1 MAEPRKGTPKKS
13 LKTGT
18 KKEVLV
24 LLDSHA
30 ILHRAYHAL
39 PEFTTSDG
47 TPTGALYGYVTMI
60 LSIIESFKPT
70 YIAACFDLPAPT
82 HRHVAFVD
90 YKAHRQ
96 KTDDALISQII
107 AARDVARAFGIEV
120 FEDAG
125 FEADDLLGTIVEKT
139 SKNKNLQTIIA
150 SGDMDTMQLVRDK
163 SVQVFTLKKGIKD
176 TITYD
181 EDGVRARFGFAPT
194 LLPDYKGLRGDPSDN
209 IPGVHGIGEKTAT
222 SLITAFGTIE
232 QLYEALKKDPV
243 EAGKKAGVSERI
255 VKLLQD
261 SEDGAR
267 FSKMLATIRTD
278 APIDFDLERAR
289 WNIGINEEK
298 AKEICRKYEFRSI
311 IPRLQKFIHPGS
323 VAANATSIGNSAEG
337 EKLHHSDKG
346 STEVLYAEP
355 SSPEAEEENNIAQQE
370 IDADPELVRRAAVA
384 LWITKSESINAG
396 VQEILEE
403 TGESTVEAALEKL
416 EKQIHAEPDLDRVYR
431 EIELPL
437 LPVIQKMHEDGI
449 CINVAKFT
457 ELSTK
462 YHEELSAL
470 EKKIHELAGEDFN
483 INSPR
488 QLGQILYT
496 KLGLGVKV
504 KKTAGGAQSTKES
517 ELEKIKDAHEI
528 VPHILE
534 YRELQKLLSTYIDVI
549 PKLIS
554 EDGRLRTTFVP
565 NGAAT
570 GRMSSQN
577 PNLQNIPIK
586 SGRGRAIRDAFVAA
600 DGYVLLECDYSQIE
614 LRVAAFLSGDEKLM
628 NIFRDRRD
636 VHTEVAAQVFHV
648 PSEEVTKDMR
658 RKAKVINF
666 GILYGMGV
674 NALKANL
681 GSTRAEAQ
689 EFYDAYFKTFSRL
702 AEYLEEVKKEAS
714 KKGYTTTF
722 FGRRRHFSGLR
733 SPLPFIRASA
743 ERMAINAPIQGTESD
758 IIKMAMVNVFNEISK
773 AGKSDDVR
781 MLLQIHD
788 SLIFEVKESMI
799 KEKAADIMRLMT
811 SAISE
816 TDTKGVPIE
825 VNGAYGKDWG
835 SLKEIEK

>member
-1 MAEPRKGTPKKS
+1 M
-13 LKTGT
+13 
-18 KKEVLV
+18 LV

-60 LSIIESFKPT
+60 LSIIETFKPT

-96 KTDDALISQII
+96 KSDDALISQII

-163 SVQVFTLKKGIKD
+163 SVVVFTLKKGIKD
-176 TITYD
+176 TILYD
-181 EDGVRARFGFAPT
+181 EDGVRTRFGFAPT

-222 SLITAFGTIE
+222 SLITTFGTIE
-232 QLYEALKKDPV
+232 ELYEALKKDPV

-298 AKEICRKYEFRSI
+298 AKEICKKYEFRSV

-323 VAANATSIGNSAEG
+323 VAANATSVGNSAGSAKAHHAEG
-337 EKLHHSDKG
+337 G
-346 STEVLYAEP
+346 TTEVMYETAPLL
-355 SSPEAEEENNIAQQE
+355 EEGGDAVPQE
-370 IDADPELVRRAAVA
+370 INADPELVRRAAVA

-396 VQEILEE
+396 AQEIIDE
-403 TGESTVEAALEKL
+403 TGEPTIEAALAKL
-416 EKQIHAEPDLDRVYR
+416 EKQIHADPGLDRIYR

-457 ELSTK
+457 ELSEK
-462 YHEELSAL
+462 YHAELSAL
-470 EKKIHELAGEDFN
+470 EKKIHELAGEEFN

-488 QLGQILYT
+488 QMGQILYT

-628 NIFRDRRD
+628 NIFRDHRD

-648 PSEEVTKDMR
+648 PSDEVTKEMR

-689 EFYDAYFKTFSRL
+689 EFYDAYFKTFTRL

-714 KKGYTTTF
+714 KNGYTTTL

-758 IIKMAMVNVFNEISK
+758 IIKMAMVNVFNEVSN
-773 AGKSDDVR
+773 AGKSEDVK

-799 KEKAADIMRLMT
+799 REKAAEIMRLMT

-816 TDTKGVPIE
+816 KDTKGVPIE

-835 SLKEIEK
+835 SLKEIK